1 MINFKEKII
10 MSFINFNK
18 LDKVKVWEGITGYV
32 AHSDSMTFARL
43 YIEKGTILEPHSHPH
58 EQWTHLIEGRL
69 SFTIGDETQV
79 LAPGMAAHIP
89 SNAEH
94 SIEALTDCFII
105 DCFNPVREEF
115 KILEIIS

>member
-1 MINFKEKII
+1 MP
-10 MSFINFNK
+10 FINFNK
-18 LDKVKVWEGITGYV
+18 LDKVKVWDGITGYV
-32 AHSDSMTFARL
+32 AHSDTMTFARL
-43 YIEKGTILEPHSHPH
+43 YIEQGTILEPHSHAH

-89 SNAEH
+89 SNIPH
-94 SIEALTDCFII
+94 TIEALTDCFII

-115 KILEIIS
+115 KKLKSAE